1 MTFVK
6 SSRKKLCDAGSASC
20 LLAFI
25 ALLASGAGTALE
37 FIGREIYR
45 REFYKNETL
54 FSQNW
59 DEYFVTYQNSI
70 VLFAVS
76 LTVLLV
82 CIVCRRKKK
91 IGAEFGA
98 LITVASA
105 ALAIAPAVIVFRLFN
120 DSSWRVEAENLNEA
134 SFVNIMQALVYGL
147 PLLAAIFLFICGITL
162 WGRNATDDFS
172 VSCPHMKYMAET
184 ESLDTD
190 DKANKKSGKPEVV
203 KPSFEF
209 TNSNYM
215 GPSDDDGNVQAQAVI
230 KEVAR
235 CKGCGAEL
243 EDGAKFC
250 RRCGEKIGE

>member
-1 MTFVK
+1 MTAVK

-20 LLAFI
+20 VFAFI

-54 FSQNW
+54 FSQKW
-59 DEYFVTYQNSI
+59 DEYFVTYQHSV
-70 VLFAVS
+70 VLLVLS

-82 CIVCRRKKK
+82 CLVSRRKKK

-105 ALAIAPAVIVFRLFN
+105 AVSVAPALFIYRLFN
-120 DSSWRVEAENLNEA
+120 DSAWRLAAEGSDEAR
-134 SFVNIMQALVYGL
+134 FMYIMQALVYGL
-147 PLLAAIFLFICGITL
+147 PLLAGIFLFICGITL
-162 WGRNATDDFS
+162 WGRNATDEFS
-172 VSCPHMKYMAET
+172 VSCPCMKYMASPESRDT
-184 ESLDTD
+184 EEQAVE
-190 DKANKKSGKPEVV
+190 KNGRPEEI

-215 GPSDDDGNVQAQAVI
+215 SPADGGVNVKSAPVI
-230 KEVAR
+230 KETSR

-243 EDGAKFC
+243 KDGAKFC
-250 RRCGEKIGE
+250 QRCGEKIGE